1 MRNPNHIVVE
11 EDGKQKIVVKIVE
24 KNNRNNVVLQFCLDF
39 LQEVQIEDDQLPIQ
53 AIYNLYENKKEFS
66 GNQLKE
72 MLLLVTMGLEKLDKK
87 IEGLRNK
94 EEDSVKDREKDK
106 VKD

>member
-1 MRNPNHIVVE
+1 M
-11 EDGKQKIVVKIVE
+11 
-24 KNNRNNVVLQFCLDF
+24 
-39 LQEVQIEDDQLPIQ
+39 
-53 AIYNLYENKKEFS
+53 
-66 GNQLKE
+66 
-72 MLLLVTMGLEKLDKK
+72 TMGLEKLDKK

>member
-1 MRNPNHIVVE
+1 
-11 EDGKQKIVVKIVE
+11 
-24 KNNRNNVVLQFCLDF
+24 
-39 LQEVQIEDDQLPIQ
+39 
-53 AIYNLYENKKEFS
+53 
-66 GNQLKE
+66 